1 MAVMTNH
8 HVILAGSRRDPSL
21 QDVPGLLTV
30 VDGTFLS
37 ALPTMMEASLRKGK
51 TGSASMRWAGLG
63 WAGERRE
70 AAGPECETSATT
82 SGLVTSRRASQA
94 SCGSRRQAEANA
106 NDRLKPVGSGSA
118 RAAGAMNGPAALQL
132 EAAGIEPASRNVS
145 AQTSTCVSGQFGS
158 RGSAPGR
165 QGASSTSPKLF

>member
-51 TGSASMRWAGLG
+51 TGSASMRWAG
-63 WAGERRE
+63 ERRE

-118 RAAGAMNGPAALQL
+118 RAAGPMNGPAALQL

-165 QGASSTSPKLF
+165 QGASSTSPERI